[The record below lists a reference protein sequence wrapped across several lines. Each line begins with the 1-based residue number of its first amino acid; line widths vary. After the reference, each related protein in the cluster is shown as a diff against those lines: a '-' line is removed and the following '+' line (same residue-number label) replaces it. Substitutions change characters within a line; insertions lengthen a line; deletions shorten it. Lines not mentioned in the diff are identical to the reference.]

1 MALVDDHSPASLPA
15 VEGELVAVVC
25 TTGDDGARRVAL
37 GREQQ
42 VPCVLGVSFDG
53 ASPAEGVMVMV
64 DCSDVEGVVAVV
76 DGGTSTS

>member
-25 TTGDDGARRVAL
+25 TTGDDGTRRVAL

-42 VPCVLGVSFDG
+42 VPWVLGVSFDG
-53 ASPAEGVMVMV
+53 ASPAGGVMV
-64 DCSDVEGVVAVV
+64 DCSGVEGVVAVV